1 MFPSICHG
9 EFDELRS
16 ALFVLFNQDDR
27 TRRGH
32 RVTSMPREYGPVGYG
47 RTGHSVLP
55 FFPPKIDSDDLSP
68 PLSEALVERQ
78 VAGFAIDTHQEDTA
92 RQRAFAGQDD
102 TVTFGLERYPVRKVL
117 GTEYESIYFARPL
130 RV

>member
-1 MFPSICHG
+1 MVAS
-9 EFDELRS
+9 RS
-16 ALFVLFNQDDR
+16 
-27 TRRGH
+27 
-32 RVTSMPREYGPVGYG
+32 REHCPVGYRRSG
-47 RTGHSVLP
+47 RSVLP

-78 VAGFAIDTHQEDTA
+78 VPGFAIDTHQEDTA

-130 RV
+130 WV